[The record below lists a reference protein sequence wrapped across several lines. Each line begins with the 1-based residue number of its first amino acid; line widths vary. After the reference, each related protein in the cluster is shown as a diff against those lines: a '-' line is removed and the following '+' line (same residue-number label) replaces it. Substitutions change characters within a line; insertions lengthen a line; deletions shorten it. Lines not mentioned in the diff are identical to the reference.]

1 MKAISN
7 SAEAVARIL
16 LGEPVPDL
24 PPLQASDIATELIY
38 QVSKIQCKYWKS
50 IDVQSC
56 LPIDGEF
63 PPSGSR
69 SPRADFILP
78 VFRNYRQSR

>member
-16 LGEPVPDL
+16 LGEPVPEL
-24 PPLQASDIATELIY
+24 PPLQASDIATELMY
-38 QVSKIQCKYWKS
+38 QVAKIQCKYWKS

-63 PPSGSR
+63 
-69 SPRADFILP
+69 SPEARETVLLISSIGGC
-78 VFRNYRQSR
+78 RNHGEP